1 MGKTQK
7 VATLLGERQKIEKE
21 IEEIQKSCQHP
32 TKSIRNVR
40 ERLDSTIIVIR
51 YVCDT
56 CLLPIGYPDIKEIK
70 NFLKNDIRQTVDS
83 KNIFT

>member
-32 TKSIRNVR
+32 TKSIKSVR
-40 ERLDSTIIVIR
+40 ERLDSTTTIIR
-51 YVCDT
+51 YVCDE
-56 CLLPIGYPDIKEIK
+56 CSLIIGIPNNNELQ
-70 NFLKNDIRQTVDS
+70 NFLKQ
-83 KNIFT
+83 

>member
-32 TKSIRNVR
+32 TKSIKNVR
-40 ERLDSTIIVIR
+40 ERLDSTAMVVR
-51 YVCDT
+51 WTCDT
-56 CLLPIGYPDIKEIK
+56 CSLIIGIPNNNELQNY
-70 NFLKNDIRQTVDS
+70 LKQ
-83 KNIFT
+83 